1 MKVMRHR
8 GRRHSKSRTPSPNS
22 RYKKISFVIR
32 EAHPGASLV
41 VVKHIKTVSDQMRYA
56 VGVEY
61 DGTTFH
67 GWQIQI
73 GVRTV
78 QEQLQKALT
87 CVANHPIVVQCAGRT
102 DAGVHAIGQ
111 VVHFDSDAVRSTR
124 NWLLGTNVNL
134 PDDVNIN
141 WIIPVA
147 ADFHARFSAVK
158 RSYKYVIYNGKTR
171 SSIWRNRAVWER
183 RELDLELMQLAAK
196 PLVGTHDF
204 SSFRA
209 VACQAKSPVR
219 SLTKLELSRDGE
231 IITIELTANAF
242 LHHMVRNIAGV
253 LITIGCGERPVSWAR
268 EVLEHMDRTLGG
280 ITAPPQ
286 GLYLT
291 NVGYPSEFGLPEVP
305 DKVYRL
311 SKI

>member
-1 MKVMRHR
+1 
-8 GRRHSKSRTPSPNS
+8 
-22 RYKKISFVIR
+22 
-32 EAHPGASLV
+32 
-41 VVKHIKTVSDQMRYA
+41 MRYA

-61 DGTTFH
+61 DGTAFH
-67 GWQIQI
+67 GWQIQV
-73 GVRTV
+73 GTRTV
-78 QEQLQKALT
+78 QEQLQQALT
-87 CVANHPIVVQCAGRT
+87 SVANHPVAVQCAGRT

-111 VVHFDSDAVRSTR
+111 VAHFDSDAIRSNR

-141 WIIPVA
+141 WITPVA

-171 SSIWRNRAVWER
+171 SSVWRNRAVWVR

-219 SLTKLELSRDGE
+219 SLTRLELRRDGDM
-231 IITIELTANAF
+231 ITIELTANAF
-242 LHHMVRNIAGV
+242 LQHMVRNIAGV
-253 LITIGCGERPVSWAR
+253 LITIGYGERPVGWAL
-268 EVLEHMDRTLGG
+268 EVLEHRDRTLGG
-280 ITAPPQ
+280 VTAQPQ

-291 NVGYPSEFGLPEVP
+291 AVGYPPEYELPVVQDAGLPL
-305 DKVYRL
+305 K
-311 SKI
+311 S

>member
-1 MKVMRHR
+1 
-8 GRRHSKSRTPSPNS
+8 
-22 RYKKISFVIR
+22 
-32 EAHPGASLV
+32 
-41 VVKHIKTVSDQMRYA
+41 MRYA

-61 DGTTFH
+61 DGTAFH
-67 GWQIQI
+67 GWQIQV

-78 QEQLQKALT
+78 QEQLQQALT
-87 CVANHPIVVQCAGRT
+87 CVANHPVSVQCAGRT

-111 VVHFDSDAVRSTR
+111 VAHFDSDAQRSDR

-141 WIIPVA
+141 WTIPVA
-147 ADFHARFSAVK
+147 DDFHARFSAVK
-158 RSYKYVIYNGKTR
+158 RHYKYVIYNGKTR

-183 RELDLELMQLAAK
+183 RELDLERMRSAAK
-196 PLVGTHDF
+196 SLIGTHDF

-219 SLTKLELSRDGE
+219 SLSQLDLRRDGD

-253 LITIGCGERPVSWAR
+253 LITIGCGERAVGWAL
-268 EVLEHMDRTLGG
+268 EVLEHRDRTLGG

-291 NVGYPSEFGLPEVP
+291 AVGYPPEFGLPVDQDTGLMLEG
-305 DKVYRL
+305 
-311 SKI
+311 